1 MNGGG
6 AGMEDNQKQSFWK
19 EEKGEISI
27 KGIAITIGII
37 ILVGMSITIIQGKMG
52 NWLDDIWGI
61 IKTQLEG
68 IK

>member
-1 MNGGG
+1 
-6 AGMEDNQKQSFWK
+6 MEDNQKQSFWK

-37 ILVGMSITIIQGKMG
+37 ILVGFAIATIQGKMG

-61 IKTQLEG
+61 IKTKLEG

>member
-1 MNGGG
+1 
-6 AGMEDNQKQSFWK
+6 MEDNQKQSFWS

-27 KGIAITIGII
+27 KGLAITIGII
-37 ILVGMSITIIQGKMG
+37 ILVGFAIAAIQGKMG

-61 IKTQLEG
+61 IKTKLEG

>member
-1 MNGGG
+1 
-6 AGMEDNQKQSFWK
+6 MEDNQKQSFWK